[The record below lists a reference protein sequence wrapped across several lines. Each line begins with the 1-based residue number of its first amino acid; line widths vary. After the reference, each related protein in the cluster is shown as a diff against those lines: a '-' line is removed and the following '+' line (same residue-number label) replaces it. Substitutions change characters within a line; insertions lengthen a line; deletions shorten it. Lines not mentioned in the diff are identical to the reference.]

1 MQFLAK
7 IREIVGSPQIMF
19 LFAPLFFAEVLD
31 LLLTPNNKFNPIY
44 RLNM

>member
-7 IREIVGSPQIMF
+7 IREIVGSSQIMF
-19 LFAPLFFAEVLD
+19 HSDPQMFTEVLN
-31 LLLTPNNKFNPIY
+31 LLLTPINKFNPIY